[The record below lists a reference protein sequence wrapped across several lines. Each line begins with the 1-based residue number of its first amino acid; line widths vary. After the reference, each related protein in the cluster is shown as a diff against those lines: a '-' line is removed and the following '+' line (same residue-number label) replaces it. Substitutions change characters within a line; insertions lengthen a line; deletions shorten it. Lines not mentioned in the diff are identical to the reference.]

1 VAEQARAL
9 GDSGT
14 VASLRQFVHW
24 LRTQASEGARI
35 AEAVANEPD
44 DDAVRILTIHASKG
58 LEFPIVILAGLGV
71 LPNNNAPR
79 VAWTTAAGGE
89 DALEVRTGRMNSY
102 FQTPGFEDCR
112 QTERQHSFL
121 ERDRL
126 FYVAATR
133 ARERLVVSA
142 FHKPFLKVSHAD
154 RHREQKCCVAE
165 CIEALRP
172 EFPHWRTLQHGMA
185 IGPGIS
191 AAAGGEDTAEAREAW
206 ITERARLLQR
216 HAKARVIAATAIA
229 HDAPSHDW
237 DVPEEVPEPETDVPP
252 WKKGRAGTSVGRAVH
267 AVLQTIDLA
276 SGDGLAETANT
287 QAVAE
292 GIADEAAR
300 ITRLAESARTSPT
313 VQAAVASGKFWRE
326 LYVGASIDG
335 VLVEGFID
343 LLYESVD
350 GLVLVD
356 YKTDSARDPVAI
368 DRAMERYRL
377 QGAAYALVLEQA
389 LGRPV
394 AGCVFVFSEPR
405 TERAVT
411 DMPAAMAEVRVQL
424 AARFTPA
431 GR

>member
-1 VAEQARAL
+1 
-9 GDSGT
+9 
-14 VASLRQFVHW
+14 
-24 LRTQASEGARI
+24 
-35 AEAVANEPD
+35 
-44 DDAVRILTIHASKG
+44 
-58 LEFPIVILAGLGV
+58 
-71 LPNNNAPR
+71 
-79 VAWTTAAGGE
+79 
-89 DALEVRTGRMNSY
+89 
-102 FQTPGFEDCR
+102 
-112 QTERQHSFL
+112 
-121 ERDRL
+121 
-126 FYVAATR
+126 
-133 ARERLVVSA
+133 
-142 FHKPFLKVSHAD
+142 
-154 RHREQKCCVAE
+154 
-165 CIEALRP
+165 
-172 EFPHWRTLQHGMA
+172 MA

-191 AAAGGEDTAEAREAW
+191 ATTGGDDSPEAREAW
-206 ITERARLLQR
+206 VSERRALLEQRAR
-216 HAKARVIAATAIA
+216 ARVIAATTIA
-229 HDAPSHDW
+229 HEEPAL
-237 DVPEEVPEPETDVPP
+237 DVDLPGETPEPETDVPP

-276 SGDGLAETANT
+276 SGAGLAETANT

-343 LLYESVD
+343 LLYESAD

-356 YKTDSARDPVAI
+356 YKTDSARDPAAI